1 MPMIKELDVVLRPEE
16 AEVSEKLKLYV
27 ANKLRIKSED
37 INGVRFIRKS
47 IDARRMDVKIQGR
60 VRVFIGEKERVI
72 YSLTNFREATKESVV
87 IVGSGPAGLFAALTL
102 LEKGYRPII
111 LERGKD
117 VHKRRVDTATLSRDG
132 VLDTESNYA
141 FGEGGAGAF
150 SDGKLYTRSVKRGD
164 VNKVLSLFCQHGA
177 SQDILSDTHPHIGTD
192 KLPRVIEA
200 MRNTIISFGGE
211 VHFNTKVTSLI
222 RKGERVIGVK
232 CSDNREFIGPVILA
246 TGHSA
251 RDVYRFLYKDGYSLQ
266 AKDVAIGVRLEHPQA
281 LIDEMQYHNKN
292 GRGLYLPAA
301 SYRFVTQ
308 VRDRG
313 VYSFCM
319 CPGGFVVPAST
330 EEGALVV
337 NGMSPS
343 SRGGKWANSGMVVQ
357 LKMED
362 IPYQDTLGMMR
373 YLEEVERNCF
383 SERYKAPCQRMVD
396 FIENRESSTLP
407 KVTYAPGVVSR
418 KIDEVLPEIISSR
431 LREGFVDFGRMTRG
445 RFVTNDAVLIAP
457 ETRTSSPVRILR
469 GDDFTQL
476 EGLYPVGEG
485 AGYAG
490 GIVSAALDG
499 IAAATE
505 LVKKLEG

>member
-1 MPMIKELDVVLRPEE
+1 MIKELDVVLTPME
-16 AEVSEKLKLYV
+16 AGVAEKLKSVV
-27 ANKLRIKSED
+27 ARKLKLKSED
-37 INGVRFIRKS
+37 INGVRIIKKS

-60 VRVFIGEKERVI
+60 VRVFIGEEEKVI
-72 YSLTNFREATKESVV
+72 YDITPFKEACKDSVIV
-87 IVGSGPAGLFAALTL
+87 VGSGPAGLFASLTL
-102 LEKGYRPII
+102 LEHGYRPIV

-177 SQDILSDTHPHIGTD
+177 SQDILSDAHPHIGTD
-192 KLPRVIEA
+192 KLPRVIENI
-200 MRNTIISFGGE
+200 RNTIISYGGE
-211 VHFNTKVTSLI
+211 VHFGTKVTSLV
-222 RKGERVIGVK
+222 RKGDSVVGVR
-232 CSDNREFIGPVILA
+232 CQDGSEFRGPVILA

-251 RDVYRFLYKDGYSLQ
+251 RDVYRFLHEEGYSLE
-266 AKDVAIGVRLEHPQA
+266 AKDVAIGVRLEHPQQ
-281 LIDEMQYHNKN
+281 LIDEMQYHSAN

-308 VRDRG
+308 VRERG

-330 EEGALVV
+330 EEEALVV

-343 SRGGKWANSGMVVQ
+343 NRGGRWANSGMVVQ
-357 LKMED
+357 LKRED

-373 YLEEVERNCF
+373 YLEEIERSCF
-383 SERYKAPCQRMVD
+383 MKGYKAPCQRMGD
-396 FIENRESSTLP
+396 FIQNRESTSLP
-407 KVTYAPGVVSR
+407 KVSYAPGVVSR
-418 KIDEVLPEIISSR
+418 KIDEVLPEIITSR
-431 LREGFVDFGRMTRG
+431 LRDGFNDFGRMTRG
-445 RFVTNDAVLIAP
+445 RFITNDAVLMAP

-469 GDDFTQL
+469 GEDFTQL
-476 EGLYPVGEG
+476 DGLYPVGEG

-499 IAAATE
+499 IAAANI
-505 LVKKLEG
+505 LIGKKDN